1 MKRLLQELLPIVAC
15 AALALPAGAQRRAA
29 AVPHAGAKHEFGVDV
44 GLAFVDP
51 DPGNSRI
58 RLGTPLDVRVGF
70 VSRGRLMWEPR
81 LLLSYDSEGFGNGA
95 IYVFS
100 PGVAGLYS
108 MTPGGHRQ
116 GWYVTGGAGVN
127 FVDVSGG
134 NGGATFSIGG
144 GVGTRR
150 AYGDGAIRAEAGF
163 RYDTK
168 DSGAV
173 PGQFSIGVRFGISL
187 WH

>member
-1 MKRLLQELLPIVAC
+1 MKRVLQTLLPVVAC
-15 AALALPAGAQRRAA
+15 VALTLPAGAQRRAVPPA
-29 AVPHAGAKHEFGVDV
+29 AAKHEFGVDF
-44 GLAFVDP
+44 GLAFVNP

-95 IYVFS
+95 VYGFS

-108 MTPGGHRQ
+108 MTPGGHRR
-116 GWYVTGGAGVN
+116 GWYLTGGVGLN
-127 FVDVSGG
+127 FIDVSGG
-134 NGGATFSIGG
+134 NGGMTFSFGG

-150 AYGDGAIRAEAGF
+150 AYGDGAIRAEGGI

-168 DSGAV
+168 DTPAV